1 MSWLMLI
8 AVLTVQAP
16 EVVADH
22 PQADILAKLQPGVT
36 VGVDADDRWV
46 LADGIGAQVALPG
59 NGIRF
64 AAPAGLAQARQV
76 EIARA
81 LGLDRWIRI
90 ELEDDADRADIL
102 AGLGRLSLLEH
113 VELDAWG
120 GLAGN
125 VPNDPLWP
133 QLWGLQNTGQRI
145 GGSSG
150 VSGADINV
158 LGAWDITT
166 GGGEIVIATLDSGA
180 YEHVDLT
187 GRVLPGRNIPN
198 GTDDGTDVC
207 VSHGTHVAGILAAE
221 GDNEVGVA
229 GVSWDAMIL
238 PVVVVDPCS
247 GPESWPADGLVWA
260 VDNDADIVNMSL
272 QYSTGTEYF
281 RDAVLYASALD
292 VPMIAATGN
301 SNGSISY
308 PARWEEVIAVGAIT
322 NTDQRWGS
330 SNYGPEIDLVAPGYQ
345 ITSTQLIA
353 SYGTK
358 NGTSFAAP
366 HVAGVVALMLGIDPD
381 LTNEEI
387 RTILNESARDISV
400 LGFDT
405 ATGHGC
411 LDAQAALEQLQPP
424 VPDADIN
431 GDGVIDGEDLLLL
444 LSVWGPCEGCAQDL
458 DGDGVVEG
466 SDLLEVLSQWTP

>member
-1 MSWLMLI
+1 
-8 AVLTVQAP
+8 
-16 EVVADH
+16 
-22 PQADILAKLQPGVT
+22 
-36 VGVDADDRWV
+36 
-46 LADGIGAQVALPG
+46 
-59 NGIRF
+59 
-64 AAPAGLAQARQV
+64 
-76 EIARA
+76 
-81 LGLDRWIRI
+81 
-90 ELEDDADRADIL
+90 
-102 AGLGRLSLLEH
+102 
-113 VELDAWG
+113 
-120 GLAGN
+120 
-125 VPNDPLWP
+125 
-133 QLWGLQNTGQRI
+133 
-145 GGSSG
+145 
-150 VSGADINV
+150 
-158 LGAWDITT
+158 
-166 GGGEIVIATLDSGA
+166 
-180 YEHVDLT
+180 
-187 GRVLPGRNIPN
+187 
-198 GTDDGTDVC
+198 
-207 VSHGTHVAGILAAE
+207 
-221 GDNEVGVA
+221 
-229 GVSWDAMIL
+229 
-238 PVVVVDPCS
+238 
-247 GPESWPADGLVWA
+247 
-260 VDNDADIVNMSL
+260 
-272 QYSTGTEYF
+272 
-281 RDAVLYASALD
+281 VLYASALD